1 MKTVLDLT
9 KIEFT
14 PYCDAFDFTLT
25 DALLDSDGEEY
36 YAGIDIPCK
45 EDPEWHFWLKFEYDN
60 VAWDLADEEKEYI
73 KKKAVSYCASNG
85 YVFNGKYFEIK
96 DNVVSHPSYATMV
109 FNRSTGGK
117 TALFGSSIEHRDT
130 ISLEI
135 YHAEHKREYH
145 SDSYYG
151 DKLMLRAKMSYS
163 QFAEAITSF
172 GMGTG
177 VPITLQF
184 TEKDGKIP
192 PCTFTP
198 KREQFLKEFQEKR
211 EEATKDAENLIDEVM
226 NLFQKKSL
234 TKGDR
239 TEILSK
245 LQMLNNEI
253 GRNMDFV
260 GKMFNEQMDI
270 TVREA
275 KGEVEA
281 FCQNKVQQLASGA
294 LIEHRDE
301 LEALDEPVTID
312 EL

>member
-1 MKTVLDLT
+1 MKIVLDLT
-9 KIEFT
+9 KIEFA

-45 EDPEWHFWLKFEYDN
+45 EDPEWRFWLKFEYDT
-60 VAWDLADEEKEYI
+60 VAWDLTDEEEEYI
-73 KKKAVSYCASNG
+73 KKKAVSYCTSNG
-85 YVFNGKYFEIK
+85 YVFTGKYFEIK

-135 YHAEHKREYH
+135 YHADLKREYH
-145 SDSYYG
+145 ADSYYG
-151 DKLMLRAKMSYS
+151 NKLMLRAEMSYS

-172 GMGTG
+172 GNSCGT
-177 VPITLQF
+177 PITLRF

-192 PCTFTP
+192 SCEFIS

-211 EEATKDAENLIDEVM
+211 EKATDNTENLIDEVAE
-226 NLFQKKSL
+226 LFQKKSL
-234 TKGDR
+234 TKGER
-239 TEILSK
+239 AEILSK
-245 LQMLNNEI
+245 LRMINNEI
-253 GRNMDFV
+253 SRNMDFI
-260 GKMFNEQMDI
+260 GKMFNEQMDA

-301 LEALDEPVTID
+301 LKALEGPVVINK
-312 EL
+312 L